1 LATKIERE
9 FAFQAAVYFEGEFLM
24 TIYELALKMEV
35 DTASIKEQNIA
46 MDRIHYFL
54 HECLG
59 NSIFVQE
66 TEKKAIEKYMQADIK
81 VCTLPDEPYDQII
94 TILLLLKL
102 NAITA
107 GKLHI
112 TDISL
117 MSGLSD
123 DVKFVYDVETVANHP
138 FGNKGWWSDC
148 NTTITDIT
156 KINKKDKIVRL
167 VKQHCDWA
175 SVGLDWE
182 QKEHTPTE
190 IIFSNDHEKQPL

>member
-9 FAFQAAVYFEGEFLM
+9 FAFQAGVYFEGEFLM
-24 TIYELALKMEV
+24 TIYELSLKMEV

-59 NSIFVQE
+59 NSIFVQDS
-66 TEKKAIEKYMQADIK
+66 EKKAIEKYMQADIK

-94 TILLLLKL
+94 TILLLMKL
-102 NAITA
+102 NAITE

-112 TDISL
+112 TEISL

-123 DVKFVYDVETVANHP
+123 DVKFVYDIETAINHP
-138 FGNKGWWSDC
+138 FGSKGWWADSS
-148 NTTITDIT
+148 TIITDVAKT
-156 KINKKDKIVRL
+156 NKKDKIVRL
-167 VKQHCDWA
+167 IKQHSDWA

-182 QKEHTPTE
+182 QKEHKSTE
-190 IIFSNDHEKQPL
+190 IIFNCDHEKQP

>member
-1 LATKIERE
+1 MATRIERE

-24 TIYELALKMEV
+24 NIYELSLSMEV

-54 HECLG
+54 HNCLG
-59 NSIFVQE
+59 NSIFVQDS
-66 TEKKAIEKYMQADIK
+66 EKKAIEKYLQADIK

-102 NAITA
+102 NAITE

-117 MSGLSD
+117 ISGLSD
-123 DVKFVYDVETVANHP
+123 DVKFIYDVETVANHP
-138 FGNKGWWSDC
+138 FGNKGWWECASTSISDLS
-148 NTTITDIT
+148 
-156 KINKKDKIVRL
+156 KSNKKDKIVRL
-167 VKQHCDWA
+167 IKHHNDWA
-175 SVGLDWE
+175 GVSLDWE
-182 QKEHTPTE
+182 QKEHTSTE
-190 IIFSNDHEKQPL
+190 IIFNNDNHKQP

>member
-35 DTASIKEQNIA
+35 ETESIKEQNIA

-59 NSIFVQE
+59 NSVFVQD

-102 NAITA
+102 NAITD

-112 TDISL
+112 TELSL
-117 MSGLSD
+117 RSGLSD
-123 DVKFVYDVETVANHP
+123 DVKFVYDTETISNQP
-138 FGNKGWWSDC
+138 FGKGWWTDC
-148 NTTITDIT
+148 NTTITDVT

-167 VKQHCDWA
+167 IKQHCDWD
-175 SVGLDWE
+175 SVGLEWE
-182 QKEHTPTE
+182 QKEHTATE
-190 IIFSNDHEKQPL
+190 IIFSNETEK

>member
-1 LATKIERE
+1 LATRIERE

-24 TIYELALKMEV
+24 TIYELSLSMEV

-59 NSIFVQE
+59 NSVFVQE
-66 TEKKAIEKYMQADIK
+66 TEKKAIEKYLQADIK
-81 VCTLPDEPYDQII
+81 VCTLPEEPYDQII

-102 NAITA
+102 NAITE

-138 FGNKGWWSDC
+138 FGDKGWWGCGSTSISDLS
-148 NTTITDIT
+148 
-156 KINKKDKIVRL
+156 KSNKKDKIVRL
-167 VKQHCDWA
+167 IKHYNDW
-175 SVGLDWE
+175 SGVGLDWE
-182 QKEHTPTE
+182 QKEHKTTE
-190 IIFSNDHEKQPL
+190 IIFNNEHDKQP

>member
-1 LATKIERE
+1 MATKIERE

-35 DTASIKEQNIA
+35 ETESIKEQNIA

-59 NSIFVQE
+59 NSVFVQD

-102 NAITA
+102 NAITD

-112 TDISL
+112 TELSL
-117 MSGLSD
+117 RSGLSD
-123 DVKFVYDVETVANHP
+123 DVKFVYDTETISNQP
-138 FGNKGWWSDC
+138 FGKGWWTDC
-148 NTTITDIT
+148 NTTITDVT

-167 VKQHCDWA
+167 IKQHCDWD
-175 SVGLDWE
+175 SVGLEWE
-182 QKEHTPTE
+182 QKEHTATE
-190 IIFSNDHEKQPL
+190 IIFSNETEK

>member
-1 LATKIERE
+1 MATKIERE
-9 FAFQAAVYFEGEFLM
+9 FAFQAGVYFEGEFVM

-59 NSIFVQE
+59 NSVFVQD

-81 VCTLPDEPYDQII
+81 VCTLPEEPYDQII

-102 NAITA
+102 NAITD

-112 TDISL
+112 TEISL
-117 MSGLSD
+117 RSGLSD
-123 DVKFVYDVETVANHP
+123 DVKFVYDIQTVTNHP
-138 FGNKGWWSDC
+138 FGNKGWWSNC
-148 NTTITDIT
+148 NTTISDLAKTT
-156 KINKKDKIVRL
+156 KKDKIVRL
-167 VKQHCDWA
+167 VKLHWD

-182 QKEHTPTE
+182 QKEHTTTE
-190 IIFSNDHEKQPL
+190 IIFSTDHEKQP

>member
-1 LATKIERE
+1 MATRIERE
-9 FAFQAAVYFEGEFLM
+9 FAFQAGVYFEGEFLM

-35 DTASIKEQNIA
+35 DAASIKEQNIA

-59 NSIFVQE
+59 NSIFVQDS
-66 TEKKAIEKYMQADIK
+66 EKKAIEKYMQADIK

-102 NAITA
+102 NAITE

-138 FGNKGWWSDC
+138 FGNKGWWSDFST
-148 NTTITDIT
+148 NMSDIHKT
-156 KINKKDKIVRL
+156 NKKDKIVRL
-167 VKQHCDWA
+167 IKQHSDWA

-182 QKEHTPTE
+182 QKEYTTTE

>member
-1 LATKIERE
+1 MATKIERE
-9 FAFQAAVYFEGEFLM
+9 FAFQAGVYFEGEFVM

-59 NSIFVQE
+59 NSVFVQD
-66 TEKKAIEKYMQADIK
+66 TEKKAIEKYMQADVK
-81 VCTLPDEPYDQII
+81 VCTLPEEPYDQII

-102 NAITA
+102 NAITD

-112 TDISL
+112 TEISL
-117 MSGLSD
+117 RSGLSD
-123 DVKFVYDVETVANHP
+123 DVKFVYDIQTVTNHP
-138 FGNKGWWSDC
+138 FGNKGWWSNC
-148 NTTITDIT
+148 NTTISDLAKTT
-156 KINKKDKIVRL
+156 KKDKIVRL
-167 VKQHCDWA
+167 VKQHWD

-182 QKEHTPTE
+182 QKEHTTTE
-190 IIFSNDHEKQPL
+190 IIFSTDHEKQP

>member
-9 FAFQAAVYFEGEFLM
+9 FAFQAGVYFEGEFLM

-46 MDRIHYFL
+46 MDRIHYLL

-59 NSIFVQE
+59 NSIFVE
-66 TEKKAIEKYMQADIK
+66 DTDKKTIEKYLQADIK

-102 NAITA
+102 NAITE

-112 TDISL
+112 TEISL
-117 MSGLSD
+117 RSGLSD
-123 DVKFVYDVETVANHP
+123 DVKFVYDVETVVNHP
-138 FGNKGWWSDC
+138 FGNKGWWTDSSTIISDLLKS
-148 NTTITDIT
+148 T
-156 KINKKDKIVRL
+156 KKDKIVRL
-167 VKQHCDWA
+167 VKQHSDWA
-175 SVGLDWE
+175 GVGLDWE
-182 QKEHTPTE
+182 QKEHKTTE
-190 IIFSNDHEKQPL
+190 IIFSNDHEKQP

>member
-1 LATKIERE
+1 MATKIERE
-9 FAFQAAVYFEGEFLM
+9 FAFQAGVYFEGEFVM

-59 NSIFVQE
+59 NSVFVQD

-81 VCTLPDEPYDQII
+81 VCTLPEEPYDQII

-102 NAITA
+102 NAITD

-112 TDISL
+112 TEISL
-117 MSGLSD
+117 RSGLSD
-123 DVKFVYDVETVANHP
+123 DVKFVYDIQTVTNHP
-138 FGNKGWWSDC
+138 FGNKGWWANC
-148 NTTITDIT
+148 NTTISDLAKTT
-156 KINKKDKIVRL
+156 KKDKIVRL
-167 VKQHCDWA
+167 VKQHWD

-182 QKEHTPTE
+182 QKEHTTTE
-190 IIFSNDHEKQPL
+190 IIFSTDHEKQP

>member
-1 LATKIERE
+1 MATKIERE
-9 FAFQAAVYFEGEFLM
+9 FAFQAGVYFEGEFVM

-59 NSIFVQE
+59 NSIFVQDS
-66 TEKKAIEKYMQADIK
+66 EKKAIEKYMQADIK

-94 TILLLLKL
+94 TILLLMKL
-102 NAITA
+102 NAITE

-112 TDISL
+112 TEISL

-123 DVKFVYDVETVANHP
+123 DVKFVYDVETAINHP
-138 FGNKGWWSDC
+138 FGSKGWWADSSTIISDVSK
-148 NTTITDIT
+148 T
-156 KINKKDKIVRL
+156 NKKDKIVRL
-167 VKQHCDWA
+167 IKQYSDWA

-182 QKEHTPTE
+182 QKEHKSTE
-190 IIFSNDHEKQPL
+190 IIFNCDHEKQP

>member
-9 FAFQAAVYFEGEFLM
+9 FAFQAGVYFEGEFLM
-24 TIYELALKMEV
+24 TIYELSLKMEV

-54 HECLG
+54 DECLG
-59 NSIFVQE
+59 NSIFVQD

-81 VCTLPDEPYDQII
+81 VCSLPDEPYDQII

-102 NAITA
+102 NAITE
-107 GKLHI
+107 GRLHI
-112 TDISL
+112 NEITL
-117 MSGLSD
+117 QSGLSD
-123 DVKFVYDVETVANHP
+123 DVKFIYDIQTVANHP
-138 FGNKGWWSDC
+138 FGNKGWWADS

-156 KINKKDKIVRL
+156 KTNKKDKIVRL
-167 VKQHCDWA
+167 VKQYSDWA

-182 QKEHTPTE
+182 QKEHKSTE
-190 IIFSNDHEKQPL
+190 IIFSNEHDKLP

>member
-1 LATKIERE
+1 MATRIERD
-9 FAFQAAVYFEGEFLM
+9 FAFQAGVYFEGEFLM
-24 TIYELALKMEV
+24 TVYELALSMEV

-59 NSIFVQE
+59 NSIFVQDS
-66 TEKKAIEKYMQADIK
+66 EKKAIEKYMQADIK

-102 NAITA
+102 NAITE

-123 DVKFVYDVETVANHP
+123 DVKFVYDIETVTNHP
-138 FGNKGWWSDC
+138 FDKGWWGDSSTSISDLSKA
-148 NTTITDIT
+148 T
-156 KINKKDKIVRL
+156 KKDKIVRL
-167 VKQHCDWA
+167 IKQHSDWA
-175 SVGLDWE
+175 GVGLDWE
-182 QKEHTPTE
+182 QREHSKTTE
-190 IIFSNDHEKQPL
+190 IIFNCDPEKQP

>member
-1 LATKIERE
+1 ML
-9 FAFQAAVYFEGEFLM
+9 
-24 TIYELALKMEV
+24 
-35 DTASIKEQNIA
+35 
-46 MDRIHYFL
+46 HYFL
-54 HECLG
+54 YECLG
-59 NSIFVQE
+59 NSIFMQDS
-66 TEKKAIEKYMQADIK
+66 EKKAIEKYMQADIK

-102 NAITA
+102 NAITE

-138 FGNKGWWSDC
+138 FGNKGWWSDSS
-148 NTTITDIT
+148 TKMSDIIKT
-156 KINKKDKIVRL
+156 NKKDKIVRL
-167 VKQHCDWA
+167 VKQHSDWS

-182 QKEHTPTE
+182 QKEYTTTE

>member
-1 LATKIERE
+1 MATKIERE
-9 FAFQAAVYFEGEFLM
+9 FAFQAGVYFEGEFLM

-46 MDRIHYFL
+46 MDRLHYFL

-59 NSIFVQE
+59 NSIFVQDS
-66 TEKKAIEKYMQADIK
+66 EKKVIEKYMQADIK

-102 NAITA
+102 NAITE

-123 DVKFVYDVETVANHP
+123 DVKFVYDIETVANHP
-138 FGNKGWWSDC
+138 FDKGWWSDSS
-148 NTTITDIT
+148 TIMSDII
-156 KINKKDKIVRL
+156 KSNKKDKIVRL
-167 VKQHCDWA
+167 VKQHSDWA
-175 SVGLDWE
+175 AVGLDWE
-182 QKEHTPTE
+182 QKEYTTTE
-190 IIFSNDHEKQPL
+190 IIFNNDHEKQP

>member
-1 LATKIERE
+1 MATRIERD
-9 FAFQAAVYFEGEFLM
+9 FAFQAGVYFEGEFLM
-24 TIYELALKMEV
+24 TVYELGLSMEV

-46 MDRIHYFL
+46 MDRLHYFL

-66 TEKKAIEKYMQADIK
+66 TEKKAIEKYLQADIK

-102 NAITA
+102 NAITE
-107 GKLHI
+107 GKLNI

-123 DVKFVYDVETVANHP
+123 DVKFVYDIETVANHP
-138 FGNKGWWSDC
+138 FDKGWWSDSS
-148 NTTITDIT
+148 TSISDLSKST
-156 KINKKDKIVRL
+156 KKDKIVRL
-167 VKQHCDWA
+167 IKHHSDWA
-175 SVGLDWE
+175 GVGLDWE
-182 QKEHTPTE
+182 QKEHGKPTE
-190 IIFSNDHEKQPL
+190 IIFNCDPEKQP

>member
-54 HECLG
+54 HEGLG
-59 NSIFVQE
+59 NSVFVE
-66 TEKKAIEKYMQADIK
+66 DTDKKNIEKYLQADIK

-102 NAITA
+102 NAITE
-107 GKLHI
+107 GKIII
-112 TDISL
+112 TEISL
-117 MSGLSD
+117 RSGLSD
-123 DVKFVYDVETVANHP
+123 DVKFVYDIQSIANHP
-138 FGNKGWWSDC
+138 FGNKGWWTDSTTSISDLS
-148 NTTITDIT
+148 
-156 KINKKDKIVRL
+156 KSNKKDKIVIL
-167 VKQHCDWA
+167 IKQHCDW
-175 SVGLDWE
+175 SGVGLDWE
-182 QKEHTPTE
+182 QKEHKPTE
-190 IIFSNDHEKQPL
+190 IIFSSDHEKQP

>member
-9 FAFQAAVYFEGEFLM
+9 FAFQAGVYFEGEFVM

-59 NSIFVQE
+59 NSIFVQDS
-66 TEKKAIEKYMQADIK
+66 EKKAIEKYMQADIK

-94 TILLLLKL
+94 TILLLMKL
-102 NAITA
+102 NAITE

-112 TDISL
+112 TEISL

-123 DVKFVYDVETVANHP
+123 DVKFVYDVETAINHP
-138 FGNKGWWSDC
+138 FGSKGWWADSSTIISDVSK
-148 NTTITDIT
+148 T
-156 KINKKDKIVRL
+156 NKKDKIVRL
-167 VKQHCDWA
+167 IKQYSDWA

-182 QKEHTPTE
+182 QKEHKSTE
-190 IIFSNDHEKQPL
+190 IIFNCDHEKQP

>member
-1 LATKIERE
+1 VATKVERD
-9 FAFQAAVYFEGEFLM
+9 FAFQAGVYFEGEFLM
-24 TIYELALKMEV
+24 TIYELSLKMEV

-59 NSIFVQE
+59 NSIFVQD
-66 TEKKAIEKYMQADIK
+66 TENKAIEKYMQADIK

-102 NAITA
+102 NAITEN
-107 GKLHI
+107 KLHI

-123 DVKFVYDVETVANHP
+123 DVKFVYDIETVANHP
-138 FGNKGWWSDC
+138 FGNKGWWTDSSAA
-148 NTTITDIT
+148 ITDIT
-156 KINKKDKIVRL
+156 KSNKKDKIVRL
-167 VKQHCDWA
+167 VKQHSDWD
-175 SVGLDWE
+175 SVGLEWE
-182 QKEHTPTE
+182 QKKHKTTE
-190 IIFSNDHEKQPL
+190 IIFSNDHEKQP